1 MQSIGIGVTTY
12 ERPQVFEL
20 FMRQLDKF
28 CPKDY
33 KLHVAKDIPNVSQAK
48 NECLKTLQDCD
59 HIFLFDDDCFPIADN
74 WTDYFIKSNLSHTL
88 YMKSQ
93 HNAQLI
99 LDDYTVFNDC
109 SGVFMYLTKEVVIKV
124 GYFGDY
130 GRYGFEHAGYSH
142 RINKAGLTPYKY
154 ICLNDTNKYI
164 HSLDLEGPFEGIE
177 AKPTLT
183 PQEAIKCIND
193 NRNIFLNE
201 ITD

>member
-20 FMRQLDKF
+20 FMRQLSKYM
-28 CPKDY
+28 PANARLY
-33 KLHVAKDIPNVSQAK
+33 VAKDIPNVSQAK
-48 NECLKTLQDCD
+48 NECLKALQDCD
-59 HIFLFDDDCFPIADN
+59 HIFLFDDDCFPIAEN
-74 WTDYFIKSNLSHTL
+74 WTYYFIKSNLSHTL

-99 LDDYTVFNDC
+99 TDDYTVFNDC
-109 SGVFMYLTKEVVIKV
+109 SGVFMYLTKEVVTKV

-142 RINKAGLTPYKY
+142 RIHKAGLTPYKY
-154 ICLNDTNKYI
+154 ICLNDTHKYI
-164 HSLDLEGPFEGIE
+164 HSLDLDGPFEGVE
-177 AKPTLT
+177 SKPTLT
-183 PQEAIKCIND
+183 PQEAIKCINE

>member
-48 NECLKTLQDCD
+48 NECLKALEDCD
-59 HIFLFDDDCFPIADN
+59 HIFLFDDDCFPITEN

-99 LDDYTVFNDC
+99 TNDYTVFNDC
-109 SGVFMYLTKEVVIKV
+109 SGVFMYLTKEVVTKV

-142 RINKAGLTPYKY
+142 RINKAELTPYKY
-154 ICLNDTNKYI
+154 ICLNDTHKYI
-164 HSLDLEGPFEGIE
+164 HSLDLDGPFEGIE

-183 PQEAIKCIND
+183 PQEAIKSINA